1 MQEARQRE
9 AEAREQ
15 QYRQIAQKA
24 DALWR
29 SARPADPKHGYLVR
43 KGIKPHGIKQFAQ
56 QLVIPLRDISGK
68 LWSLQYIDSDGGK
81 RFLSGGRTA
90 GCYWSVGPK
99 PWDTLLVSEGMA
111 TASTLFEAT
120 GLPVAAA
127 MNAGNLKAVAL
138 ALREKY
144 PTIRLLICADA
155 DPVGRQKAQEAAEAA
170 GGTVIEPDFEGVPYG
185 ESSL

>member
-1 MQEARQRE
+1 MLRHRKRCLDDRQ
-9 AEAREQ
+9 Q
-15 QYRQIAQKA
+15 F
-24 DALWR
+24 
-29 SARPADPKHGYLVR
+29 P
-43 KGIKPHGIKQFAQ
+43 GI
-56 QLVIPLRDISGK
+56 
-68 LWSLQYIDSDGGK
+68 GK